1 MALDLTTVFQTMP
14 YVQNVA
20 QAELVSP
27 EVQQAVA
34 QVLAQQFL
42 ARQKTQTQR
51 IEKQDA
57 LATVQDDRRQRHAA
71 TRQQRKARRHA
82 AEEETQTGNTSP
94 FAGRIIDMKI

>member
-42 ARQKTQTQR
+42 DEQKKQTQR
-51 IEKQDA
+51 VEKQETM
-57 LATVQDDRRQRHAA
+57 ATVQDDRQKQHATGRQPRG
-71 TRQQRKARRHA
+71 ARRKRA
-82 AEEETQTGNTSP
+82 TEETQTGNTNP
-94 FAGRIIDMKI
+94 FAGHIIDMKI